1 MTLRLT
7 AILAALLSLPG
18 TARAAGKELH
28 WKRLDVEATLDAKGL
43 LHVKERQVMVL
54 TGDWNGGERRWTL
67 QEGRAVLFEGMARL
81 DGPSRAVP
89 LVEGDLDAVD
99 HFRMTDA
106 STVRWRARKASDPPF
121 SGTELTYEL
130 RYVLTRVVRPSER
143 NEPGLLYLE
152 HDFGMPDRSGVIEAF
167 TLRLVLDPA
176 WKTEGGDAGPITYE
190 TENVSPGQSVT
201 LSQVLVHDGSV
212 APDVWT
218 PPPPPEPAPP
228 FEPRFR
234 LPLLCFAAALLVGAW
249 GWLRRDAGLRGLGG
263 APAGPVD
270 AAFLDQHVWSLPPE
284 VVGAAWDD
292 KVGSPEVSAVLARM
306 AAEGKIEVSSTSKLM
321 GLVQDVRMKL
331 KVDRRKLPG
340 YENALVA
347 GLFPN
352 GDETS
357 SAAIRSHYSSR
368 GFDPSTRISSDLASK
383 VHAMYAR
390 AGGSPAPGTTTKPAR
405 WPRWVAAALTAAG
418 VVAAGVGLFAGEH
431 PVLVFGP
438 PFVGAFLVTFA
449 ALGAS
454 AHARAVT
461 RRGTL
466 LFLAALPLLLFLA
479 FVLSIAW
486 NPVLDEEGG
495 LVAGRWAVLESAL
508 FWAAAVFATAGAAR
522 SRLLPGEVTV
532 RSRLSAARAWLAAEL
547 AKPQPALTDQALPYL
562 IALGLGPGIDR
573 WLRAYGGASATR
585 IVPNTGIG
593 SDTLGNRA
601 GPSGGLGSTW
611 TGGGG
616 AFSGGGASGT
626 WSALASVSAGVS
638 APSSSSSGSSGSFSS
653 SSSSSSSGGG
663 GGGGW

>member
-1 MTLRLT
+1 MTLRSLGL
-7 AILAALLSLPG
+7 LAALLSLPG
-18 TARAAGKELH
+18 AARAERELH
-28 WKRLDVEATLDAKGL
+28 WRRLDVEATLDAKGL
-43 LHVKERQVMVL
+43 LHVRERQVMVL

-67 QEGRAVLFEGMARL
+67 HEGRAVLVEGMARL

-89 LVEGDLDAVD
+89 MVEGDLDAVD
-99 HFRMTDA
+99 HFRMTDP
-106 STVRWRARKASDPPF
+106 STVRWRARRPSDPPF
-121 SGTELTYEL
+121 ASTELTYEL

-143 NEPGLLYLE
+143 NEPGLFFLE
-152 HDFGMPDRSGVIEAF
+152 HDFGMPDRTGVIE
-167 TLRLVLDPA
+167 TVTVRLALDPA
-176 WKTEGGDAGPITYE
+176 WRTEGGDAGPITYE
-190 TENVSPGQSVT
+190 TEGVAPGQSVT

-212 APDVWT
+212 TPDVWT

-234 LPLLCFAAALLVGAW
+234 LPLLCFAAALLVAAW
-249 GWLRRDAGLRGLGG
+249 GWLRRDAGLRGLGAA
-263 APAGPVD
+263 APAVD
-270 AAFLDQHVWSLPPE
+270 AAFLDRHVWSLPPE

-306 AAEGKIEVSSTSKLM
+306 AAEGKLEVSSTSKLM

-331 KVDRRKLPG
+331 KVDRKKLPG

-357 SAAIRSHYSSR
+357 SAAIRAHYSSR
-368 GFDPSTRISSDLASK
+368 GFDPSTRISSDLQAK
-383 VHAMYAR
+383 VHGMYAR
-390 AGGSPAPGTTTKPAR
+390 EGGSPAPGTTTKPAR
-405 WPRWVAAALTAAG
+405 WPRWLAFVLTAGGVGAAA
-418 VVAAGVGLFAGEH
+418 VGMFAGEH
-431 PVLVFGP
+431 PLLVFGP
-438 PFVGAFLVTFA
+438 PFVGTFVVTFA

-461 RRGTL
+461 RRGVL
-466 LFLAALPLLLFLA
+466 LFVAALPLLLLLA
-479 FVLSIAW
+479 VVLYFAW

-495 LVAGRWAVLESAL
+495 LSVGRWAVLEAAL
-508 FWAAAVFATAGAAR
+508 LWAAAVVATAGAAR
-522 SRLLPGEVTV
+522 SRLVPGEVTV
-532 RSRLSAARAWLAAEL
+532 RRRLSAARDWLAAEL
-547 AKPQPALTDQALPYL
+547 AKPQPALSDARLPYL
-562 IALGLGPGIDR
+562 VALGLGPGIDR
-573 WLRAYGGASATR
+573 WLKAFGPSATR
-585 IVPNTGIG
+585 LTSNTGIG
-593 SDTLGNRA
+593 SDGFGDRA
-601 GPSGGLGSTW
+601 TSSGGLGSTW

-626 WSALASVSAGVS
+626 WSALASVSSGVS